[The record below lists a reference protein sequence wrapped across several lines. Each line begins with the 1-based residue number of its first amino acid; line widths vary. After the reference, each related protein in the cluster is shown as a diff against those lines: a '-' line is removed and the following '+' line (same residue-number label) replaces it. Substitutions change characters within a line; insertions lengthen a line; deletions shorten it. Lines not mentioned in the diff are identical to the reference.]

1 MIHPSSAAALLIAA
15 TLAAGCADRSL
26 TTGSI
31 PMDYRQRHPVVL
43 TEAQNALDI
52 PVGPSDTRLTL
63 GMKDTIRGFAQSYL
77 ASAAGHLQVQMPHG
91 SPNAPAAARLVS
103 EIRATLTMAGVRPQ
117 NLVLTGYAADAAGDA
132 APVRL
137 SFTATRAVTAPCGE
151 WPEDLANDTGGNR
164 NWYNFG
170 CASQNNLAA
179 QLDNPGDLLGPRG
192 TTPIDAAR
200 RSTVI
205 DLYRSGKD
213 TASD

>member
-1 MIHPSSAAALLIAA
+1 MTRTSSAAALLIAM
-15 TLAAGCADRSL
+15 TLIAGCADRSL

-52 PVGPSDTRLTL
+52 PVGPNDMRLTT
-63 GMKDTIRGFAQSYL
+63 GMRETLRGFVQSYL
-77 ASAAGHLQVQMPHG
+77 ASSAGHVLVQLPYG
-91 SPNAPAAARLVS
+91 SPNAPAAARLS
-103 EIRATLTMAGVRPQ
+103 NEIRATLTTAGVPARAI
-117 NLVLTGYAADAAGDA
+117 VFTGYAAGAVGDA

-137 SFTATRAVTAPCGE
+137 SFTATRAVTAACGE

-170 CASQNNLAA
+170 CATQNNLAA

-192 TTPIDAAR
+192 ATPIDAAR

-205 DLYRSGKD
+205 GNYRSGKD
-213 TASD
+213 TSSD